1 MEPESIDEARKNP
14 IVAKALFTLLL
25 FGRQDAKTIRTI
37 RKQLSAFEFPRDKE
51 LTGRF
56 WPLAGGRGG

>member
-25 FGRQDAKTIRTI
+25 FGRQDTKTI
-37 RKQLSAFEFPRDKE
+37 
-51 LTGRF
+51 
-56 WPLAGGRGG
+56 